1 MTNLTPTSAW
11 SDVYKIE
18 TTDWVDASRTGV
30 SNAQAQ
36 ALLNRLTYLYNR
48 FIVLYNQMNSYDD
61 PIGTIKIWYKS
72 LAELPTG
79 WQICNGTNGTPDLRD
94 RYVMGCDTD
103 GSLNYASGAST
114 ISLAFTTAAEG
125 THSHS
130 LNMSGSGIHGHYIY
144 GGEADGYL
152 GDNLRYGGYGYCAA
166 NAHKHSSSSSYIS
179 YNYNHT
185 HATFYSGDDMHSH
198 TITIS
203 NINNLPASVAIYYVM
218 KIS

>member
-1 MTNLTPTSAW
+1 MANLTPTAAW

-30 SNAQAQ
+30 SNQQAQ

-48 FIVLYNQMNSYDD
+48 YITLYNQMNSYDD

-79 WQICNGTNGTPDLRD
+79 WQICNGTNGTPDLQN
-94 RYVMGCDTD
+94 RYVMGCDSD
-103 GSLNYASGAST
+103 ASLNYASGSST
-114 ISLAFTTAAEG
+114 FSLAMVTNADGEH
-125 THSHS
+125 THSMS
-130 LNMSGSGIHGHYIY
+130 MSGAGIHGHYIY
-144 GGEADGYL
+144 AGAADGYL
-152 GDNLRYGGYGYCAA
+152 GDNLKWGNYG
-166 NAHKHSSSSSYIS
+166 SYAVNGHEHNSVYS
-179 YNYNHT
+179 YTSYDYTHT
-185 HATFYSGDDMHSH
+185 HGLYSSGSGVHSH
-198 TITIS
+198 TLTIS